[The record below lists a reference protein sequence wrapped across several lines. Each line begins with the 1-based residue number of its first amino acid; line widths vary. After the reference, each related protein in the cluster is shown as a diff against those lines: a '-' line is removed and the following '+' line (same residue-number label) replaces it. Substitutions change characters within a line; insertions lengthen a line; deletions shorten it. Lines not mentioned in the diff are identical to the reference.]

1 MGFFCL
7 DGVAGKFCLNIDR
20 RDTAS
25 IWLYRLWEE
34 GEVYDGGSGSA
45 GEVARGAYT
54 ATLGGVKPQ
63 ALRMRKSSVR
73 LPGMVQNIEIANLIF
88 TF

>member
-1 MGFFCL
+1 MALIIFVG
-7 DGVAGKFCLNIDR
+7 GAR
-20 RDTAS
+20 ER
-25 IWLYRLWEE
+25 E
-34 GEVYDGGSGSA
+34 GDDCGSGSA
-45 GEVARGAYT
+45 GEVARGADA